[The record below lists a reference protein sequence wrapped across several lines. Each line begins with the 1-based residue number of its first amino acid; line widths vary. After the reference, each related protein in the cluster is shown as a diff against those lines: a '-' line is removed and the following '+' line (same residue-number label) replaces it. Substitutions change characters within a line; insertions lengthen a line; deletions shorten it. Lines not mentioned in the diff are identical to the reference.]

1 MSEIPRRVLSDE
13 VQSVIGARRLR
24 AAVFLTFRFDP
35 GFFEQE
41 VLPVFFDISLS
52 HVPEIRLINL
62 AEALLK
68 VDGVAVYY
76 DRVGLEAGS
85 RSSKLDVQRVAVSHP
100 TGYFHPKN
108 VLLLVEDDE
117 KNTALIVA
125 ALSANLTRAGWWENV
140 EVAHIEEIKTGETC
154 SFHDDLRALIRQIR
168 ISAVHVDS
176 HPALDAI
183 DTFIKSVKPDDQRM
197 RDGVVLPR
205 LLVVEPLIEFLNDIA
220 SNRLQRCNLEILS
233 PYFDNTE
240 SLGPIQQLR
249 DAFRPQLIRIFLPR
263 GLEGQALC
271 SERYYRD
278 VREIAEWGRLPDNIM
293 RLSRGSDRT
302 LHAKVY
308 RFFDPERD
316 YQA

>member
-13 VQSVIGARRLR
+13 LQGVIRGRGLR

-76 DRVGLEAGS
+76 DRIGLEAGS

-108 VLLLVEDDE
+108 ILLLVEDDE

-125 ALSANLTRAGWWENV
+125 SLSANLTRAG
-140 EVAHIEEIKTGETC
+140 
-154 SFHDDLRALIRQIR
+154 
-168 ISAVHVDS
+168 
-176 HPALDAI
+176 
-183 DTFIKSVKPDDQRM
+183 
-197 RDGVVLPR
+197 
-205 LLVVEPLIEFLNDIA
+205 
-220 SNRLQRCNLEILS
+220 
-233 PYFDNTE
+233 
-240 SLGPIQQLR
+240 
-249 DAFRPQLIRIFLPR
+249 
-263 GLEGQALC
+263 
-271 SERYYRD
+271 
-278 VREIAEWGRLPDNIM
+278 
-293 RLSRGSDRT
+293 
-302 LHAKVY
+302 
-308 RFFDPERD
+308 
-316 YQA
+316 